1 MQFSDYQQW
10 AREFYQQQ
18 GWYERDVFRR
28 LAYVMEEVGE
38 VAHAIRAIEI
48 GRERPDQVE
57 QNAQQKRE
65 NLIDE
70 LGDVFDNLFILA
82 DKYDISVEEVMKKHQ
97 QKFLK
102 RYCGE

>member
-1 MQFSDYQQW
+1 MHFSDYQQW
-10 AREFYQQQ
+10 TREFYQQQ

-28 LAYVMEEVGE
+28 LAYLMEEVGE
-38 VAHAIRAIEI
+38 VAHAIRTIEI
-48 GRERPDQVE
+48 GRERPDQIE

-82 DKYDISVEEVMKKHQ
+82 DKYNISVEEVMSKHRT
-97 QKFLK
+97 KFVK
-102 RYCGE
+102 RYLNK